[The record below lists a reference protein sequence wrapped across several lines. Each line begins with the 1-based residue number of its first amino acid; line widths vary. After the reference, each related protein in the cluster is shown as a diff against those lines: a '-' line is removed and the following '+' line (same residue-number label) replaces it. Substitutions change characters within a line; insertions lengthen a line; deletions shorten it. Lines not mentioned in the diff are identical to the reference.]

1 MGYTPPR
8 TARVSRLKSLKITF
22 FCLKN
27 DDEKQ
32 SRKKYFEIPRAPS
45 DLTSYD
51 GPVVNLNNMFFL
63 SKVPLVIFQ
72 SAFKMKNQFFP
83 LVPQYGNMGCGV
95 FKRGVQN

>member
-1 MGYTPPR
+1 MGYTPPK
-8 TARVSRLKSLKITF
+8 TARVSRLKYLKITF
-22 FCLKN
+22 FCPKN

-51 GPVVNLNNMFFL
+51 GPVVNMNNMFFL

-72 SAFKMKNQFFP
+72 SAFKMKIIYFF
-83 LVPQYGNMGCGV
+83 LLFRNHHLL
-95 FKRGVQN
+95 F